1 MRLTGCCR
9 NFHICISLGERL
21 PPLEEICFYLDP
33 LYLLEI
39 LKFLLDKIRK
49 IIYNNV
55 DGKWVSSWKPSLRI
69 CAEMN
74 LKLLPLLS
82 AMPWSM
88 MMLPRSTGWSR
99 LETETESTVTTCSH
113 ISLFITFFWS
123 ILQSYKWMVLHLF
136 LFLFSFYWC
145 PSTGDM
151 PQYWSVTACM
161 GKNVGNVPYTLWV
174 YTGNTTGVCCL
185 STNENYFMQM
195 KTTGFACCSLQK
207 LNYCS

>member
-1 MRLTGCCR
+1 MG
-9 NFHICISLGERL
+9 F
-21 PPLEEICFYLDP
+21 
-33 LYLLEI
+33 I
-39 LKFLLDKIRK
+39 LKAKFEDLCWDEFKAPSPFECHALIHDDATQEHRMEPTGNRNWINCDNLVLTFLF
-49 IIYNNV
+49 
-55 DGKWVSSWKPSLRI
+55 
-69 CAEMN
+69 
-74 LKLLPLLS
+74 
-82 AMPWSM
+82 
-88 MMLPRSTGWSR
+88 
-99 LETETESTVTTCSH
+99 
-113 ISLFITFFWS
+113 FITFFWS